1 MERCAW
7 VKLDEPLYVSYHDE
21 EWGVP
26 IYDDQKLFEMLCLE
40 GAQAGLNW
48 LTILK
53 RREGYRAAF
62 DGFDVEKILRYD
74 EAKLAALK
82 EDERII
88 RNRLKIASVVK
99 NAKSYQTIQQQHGS
113 FANYIW
119 SFVDGQPIINHWERT
134 EDVPATTELSDRMS
148 KQLKKDGFKFVG
160 STICYAFM
168 QAVGMVNDHTI
179 NCHCYHKRSN
189 NEMFNLQNNLNMR
202 LPD

>member
-7 VKLDEPLYVSYHDE
+7 VKLDEPVYVKYHDE

-26 IYDDQKLFEMLCLE
+26 VYDDQKLFEMLCLE

-62 DGFDVEKILRYD
+62 DGFDVEKILNYD
-74 EAKLAALK
+74 DAKLAVLK

-88 RNRLKIASVVK
+88 RNRLKIASVVT
-99 NAKSYQTIQQQHGS
+99 NAKSYINMQQKHGS

-119 SFVDGQPIINHWERT
+119 SFVDGKPIINHWERI
-134 EDVPATTELSDRMS
+134 EDVPATTEISDRMS

-168 QAVGMVNDHTI
+168 QAVGMVNDHTK
-179 NCHCYHKRSN
+179 NCHCYQK
-189 NEMFNLQNNLNMR
+189 
-202 LPD
+202 